1 MAQQLHK
8 VVDVE
13 PMIAKEGEFEIGLLT
28 CYLENG
34 ESFVLYNIP
43 PEIARAIS
51 KLRSDD
57 AYFEIREDNRETI
70 YELLIMLS
78 PKLSEIGNSIGM
90 VVIDHFDMST
100 MTYRA
105 SLYIEV
111 DGIRIRKVMIPSHA
125 IFLALL
131 FNRPIYVTDEVLKIS
146 KDLEGEEEEEDDGE
160 SFIDM

>member
-1 MAQQLHK
+1 MTQQLHK
-8 VVDVE
+8 VVDIE
-13 PMIAKEGEFEIGLLT
+13 PMVAKEGEFEIGLLT

-34 ESFVLYNIP
+34 DSFVLYNVP

-57 AYFEIREDNRETI
+57 AYFEAREDIRETI

-78 PKLSEIGNSIGM
+78 PKLRDIGESIGM
-90 VVIDHFDMST
+90 VIIDHFDMST

-131 FNRPIYVTDEVLKIS
+131 FSKPIYVTDEVLRIS
-146 KDLEGEEEEEDDGE
+146 KELESEEDEEEGGGL
-160 SFIDM
+160 IDM